1 MVNNSVTI
9 ITLQPEYTIASIY
22 CKAVELESANYIPII
37 EGDYVGVAL
46 PSSNQIPLIGD
57 TSAYDILVHSN
68 TQEMITLAFNNF
80 DERRLALHL
89 YVDIG
94 MIVIKLLI
102 SFFKHCVCIYDMPCF
117 YVSFFSQ

>member
-1 MVNNSVTI
+1 MVHNSTTT
-9 ITLQPEYTIASIY
+9 ITLQPQYTIASIY
-22 CKAVELESANYIPII
+22 CKVVELESENYIPIM
-37 EGDYVGVAL
+37 EGEYVGVAL

-68 TQEMITLAFNNF
+68 TQEMATLAYNSF

-94 MIVIKLLI
+94 KIIIKLLT
-102 SFFKHCVCIYDMPCF
+102 SFLNHGVCNYNMPCF
-117 YVSFFSQ
+117 YVPFLSQ